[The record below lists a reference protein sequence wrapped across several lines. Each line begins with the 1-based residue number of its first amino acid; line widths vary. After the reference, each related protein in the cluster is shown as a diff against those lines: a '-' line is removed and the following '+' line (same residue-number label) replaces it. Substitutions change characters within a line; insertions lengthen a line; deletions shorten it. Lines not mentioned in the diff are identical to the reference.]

1 MSASVADAMPG
12 AKPAQQRRFNRWDSP
27 WLNPKFLIGLGMV
40 LAVAL
45 MGVIGPFFWNT
56 DLARVASSPQNLPPA
71 WAPGYDFEE
80 VSQPAP
86 VVMPTRANAT
96 PTTAAPTAAANEG
109 SASGGSLTGGNPF
122 ARATTASSNSSSGG
136 SLTGG
141 NPFARATTASSGS
154 SGGSLTGGNPFAQA
168 TSSSSSS
175 GGSMTGGNPFAQAT
189 TAATAASADPVAQPT
204 PRPVPVRST
213 NNPYGYG
220 VPSWDHP
227 MGTES
232 NGRDMLA
239 VLIVGAP
246 RSLRVGL
253 IAAGIGMLAG
263 VLLGFT
269 AGFMGGWVDNVIRT
283 LADAAIT
290 IPSLAVLIVIS
301 AYVRSVSVENMALL
315 LALFAWPGP
324 TRLIRSQV
332 LTLRERGYVQMARL
346 SGASTF
352 DIMFKEMMPNL
363 LPYLAAS
370 FTGNVSGA
378 ILAATGLEALG
389 LGPTRIPTLG
399 MTIFYAIRAAAILR
413 GMWWWWGLPIALL
426 VIIFTGLF
434 LMTVGLDEIANPR
447 LRGAQQT

>member
-1 MSASVADAMPG
+1 MTAST
-12 AKPAQQRRFNRWDSP
+12 AKAPQAAKRRISRVNLWDSP
-27 WLNPKFLIGLGMV
+27 WLNPKFLVGLGMV
-40 LAVAL
+40 LVVAL
-45 MGVIGPFFWNT
+45 MGVVGPLFWDET
-56 DLARVASSPQNLPPA
+56 LARVGTSPQNLPPP
-71 WAPGYDFEE
+71 WAPGYAQIVED
-80 VSQPAP
+80 VIAPTYAAPAP
-86 VVMPTRANAT
+86 QN
-96 PTTAAPTAAANEG
+96 TAAPSSGGSLTGGYPLAPTAAP
-109 SASGGSLTGGNPF
+109 SGGSLTGGNPL
-122 ARATTASSNSSSGG
+122 APTAAPSGG

-141 NPFARATTASSGS
+141 NPLASGATPAASTDAVTDAAPAAAS
-154 SGGSLTGGNPFAQA
+154 TVRP
-168 TSSSSSS
+168 TVR
-175 GGSMTGGNPFAQAT
+175 
-189 TAATAASADPVAQPT
+189 ATAA
-204 PRPVPVRST
+204 
-213 NNPYGYG
+213 NPYGFG
-220 VPSWDHP
+220 APSWDHP
-227 MGTES
+227 LGTES

-246 RSLRVGL
+246 RSLRIGL
-253 IAAGIGMLAG
+253 IAAGIGMLTG
-263 VLLGFT
+263 ILLGFM

-283 LADAAIT
+283 LADSVIT

-315 LALFAWPGP
+315 LAIFAWPGP
-324 TRLIRSQV
+324 TRLIRAQV
-332 LTLRERGYVQMARL
+332 LTMRERGYVQMARL
-346 SGASTF
+346 SGASRF

-413 GMWWWWGLPIALL
+413 GMWWWFGVPLILL

-447 LRGAQQT
+447 LRGAQQQ